1 MRTRTWVLLGTLGAV
16 AVAGGLTYAYLDAQP
31 PGEGG
36 VTGRYIAVDDTGF
49 RDRPIDDGTFLVIPG
64 ATVLGIWPGVA
75 EPSDGPNYRN
85 IRPRVDVDELAAQYG
100 AVRVEVQSDGRFRIT
115 TPPGPTIVCLLFL
128 DTVDGCVEIDLP
140 ERGSLRAT
148 FGIAGFSIRVR

>member
-1 MRTRTWVLLGTLGAV
+1 MRARAWVLLGALGAV

-36 VTGRYIAVDDTGF
+36 VVGRYFAVDDTGF

-64 ATVLGIWPGVA
+64 ETVLGVWPGVA
-75 EPSDGPNYRN
+75 EPSTGPNYRD
-85 IRPRVDVDELAAQYG
+85 IRPLVDVDELAEQHE
-100 AVRVEVQSDGRFRIT
+100 AVLVEVQPDGRFRIT
-115 TPPGPTIVCLLFL
+115 TPPGPTVVCLLYL
-128 DTVDGCVEIDLP
+128 DTVGGCVEIDLP

-148 FGIAGFSIRVR
+148 FGIVGFSIRVS